1 MKPNEDMKMKMLT
14 LRHFLFYMGLACL
27 GGAIV
32 GAVSNLMDWSAE
44 LVYAVGIPIALVI
57 GFMSIQEGLF
67 APTRR
72 LADSG
77 PTPRPFLSYVGIACM
92 AAAVL
97 WSIFQVLNGSYG
109 ISVAVLILTGLV
121 VATPGLRQDLLA
133 PSQRAKAARRDRR
146 HA

>member
-1 MKPNEDMKMKMLT
+1 MKSHRDMKTLT
-14 LRHFLFYMGLACL
+14 PRHFLFYMGLACL

-32 GAVSNLMDWSAE
+32 GAVSNLMDRSAE

-57 GFMSIQEGLF
+57 GLMSIREGLF
-67 APTRR
+67 APARR

-77 PTPRPFLSYVGIACM
+77 PRSRPFLFYVGIACM

-109 ISVAVLILTGLV
+109 ISVVVLLLAGLI
-121 VATPGLRQDLLA
+121 ALTPGMRDDLLP
-133 PSQRAKAARRDRR
+133 PSLRARAARRGRR
-146 HA
+146 PA